1 MHDCLLR
8 YELQEKDILNLYDD
22 DISDKQFSDAINSVS
37 KELRAAKK
45 SSPQEKH
52 LLFVFFASHG
62 ILRDGTQWIVLNE
75 YDKKKEYYKLFGAEL
90 KMRSWAEIYP
100 STYIISIFACCR

>member
-22 DISDKQFSDAINSVS
+22 DISDKQFMETINKVS
-37 KELRAAKK
+37 KELRVAKK

-62 ILRDGTQWIVLNE
+62 ILRDGT
-75 YDKKKEYYKLFGAEL
+75 
-90 KMRSWAEIYP
+90 
-100 STYIISIFACCR
+100 